1 MVRPNKASSRW
12 RRAGIRLLTI
22 LLIGVLSFGGWKSL
36 YRHAPIQL
44 TFAGRLIDQPDAVL
58 QTAEH
63 HLAKLV
69 DARNG
74 QTSDRTR
81 CYFMTAARTLSGRI
95 PVIDQL
101 ACGPVLFVDG
111 DVTRPY
117 LIFDVQQGQTTADH
131 TALSVAAQPSS
142 TQLEGETAGR
152 TLVRPD
158 GARPP
163 AGTGGMLPPTP
174 RQAIG
179 DVLTKASTVSPDL
192 QPASAAATLI
202 GRTSGVQLRQYGFVD
217 RYGSGDLARSA
228 PHGRRLLAFSVTTIS
243 GESGNAAPDLSVRV
257 DDSERGPLINTSDYV
272 VVAVPTDAKSVDLV
286 LTDSGVKQSISL
298 LTGQPGAGNPA
309 LTARTNRTAALAV
322 TKDITV
328 KIAGPAGSGITSGR
342 ISFTGVSLSYWCA
355 DGSHAS
361 RPDRAFL
368 HVMATVRLDGD
379 SHDYGVEPGLLA
391 ATATGGQV
399 SMSRN
404 ASADSTSQI
413 DDVIEVPAN
422 IVDGVISYSGTV
434 KASKGTITVVTPV
447 TVPFR
452 IPVS

>member
-1 MVRPNKASSRW
+1 VRPNKASSRW
-12 RRAGIRLLTI
+12 RRAGIRLLAI
-22 LLIGVLSFGGWKSL
+22 VSIGVLSFGGWKSL
-36 YRHAPIQL
+36 YRHEPVQL
-44 TFAGRLIDQPDAVL
+44 TFAGRLIDQPDTVL

-63 HLAKLV
+63 HLANVV

-74 QTSDRTR
+74 QKSNRTR

-95 PVIDQL
+95 SVIDQL

-111 DVTRPY
+111 DARSPY
-117 LIFDVQQGQTTADH
+117 LTFDVQQGRTTADH
-131 TALSVAAQPSS
+131 TTLSVAAEPSS
-142 TQLEGETAGR
+142 TQLEGEAAGR

-158 GARPP
+158 GASPP
-163 AGTGGMLPPTP
+163 TGAGGLLPPTP
-174 RQAIG
+174 RQAVG
-179 DVLTKASTVSPDL
+179 DVLTHTSTVSPDL
-192 QPASAAATLI
+192 QTASAGATLV

-217 RYGSGDLARSA
+217 RYSSGDLARSA
-228 PHGRRLLAFSVTTIS
+228 PHGRRLLAFSVASIS
-243 GESGNAAPDLSVRV
+243 GESGNVAPDLSVRV
-257 DDSERGPLINTSDYV
+257 GDSERGPLINTSDYV
-272 VVAVPTDAKSVDLV
+272 VVAVPTDAKNVDLV

-298 LTGQPGAGNPA
+298 LTGQPGTGNNA
-309 LTARTNRTAALAV
+309 LTARTNRTATLAV

-379 SHDYGVEPGLLA
+379 SHDYGVEPGLLT

-422 IVDGVISYSGTV
+422 IVDGTISYSGTV

-452 IPVS
+452 ISAS